1 MLSRETLLWTNFLNR
16 CPAPLSRSP
25 ILHSSPDNCSS
36 LQTNAFFLCNA
47 LKTRDCLGIS
57 ICFDK
62 RRSVD
67 SRRDTEISLALA
79 NSMTML
85 QSAGA
90 FFAVFLK
97 RFLDFFTKRV

>member
-25 ILHSSPDNCSS
+25 ILQSNSDNCSS
-36 LQTNAFFLCNA
+36 LQTTAFFL
-47 LKTRDCLGIS
+47 DCLGIS

-62 RRSVD
+62 RWSVD
-67 SRRDTEISLALA
+67 SSRKTEISLALA
-79 NSMTML
+79 NSMTIL
-85 QSAGA
+85 QATGA

-97 RFLDFFTKRV
+97 CFLAFFAKRVYDWILV